1 MSTSSNNE
9 LRCNN
14 LKCRSFL
21 SMEGQAVVTTCSH
34 IFCISCATTLF
45 ASSLACPACNQS
57 LQEPDDIV
65 MTTLNPTNEYKA
77 SILAGLPP
85 STILEVTARAISF
98 WTYQLSQESACQALV
113 LKNAQ
118 DRQVCTEKQLN
129 NAFEDLQIAN
139 KKIVS
144 LENELDA
151 NRRKVQGI
159 INESH
164 RKDRELSRLRSDL
177 EKIKRKKPFNGVAQ
191 AGEKIVEQ
199 SDPERI
205 FSAPTMNGSTPIYR
219 STGRFT
225 ATPHSTHN
233 QIPFRSQSSDP
244 YGPIVPPLFFG
255 MNVGASKNGGS
266 DRGSADRRFRAARMA
281 TTNGRANF

>member
-1 MSTSSNNE
+1 MPPSKVE
-9 LRCNN
+9 
-14 LKCRSFL
+14 
-21 SMEGQAVVTTCSH
+21 VTKV
-34 IFCISCATTLF
+34 
-45 ASSLACPACNQS
+45 
-57 LQEPDDIV
+57 E
-65 MTTLNPTNEYKA
+65 

-98 WTYQLSQESACQALV
+98 WTYQLSQESACQALI

-164 RKDRELSRLRSDL
+164 RKDRELSRLRGDL

-225 ATPHSTHN
+225 ASPHSTHN

>member
-1 MSTSSNNE
+1 
-9 LRCNN
+9 
-14 LKCRSFL
+14 
-21 SMEGQAVVTTCSH
+21 MEGQAVVTTCSH

-57 LQEPDDIV
+57 LQGPDDIV

-85 STILEVTARAISF
+85 STILEITARAISF
-98 WTYQLSQESACQALV
+98 WTYQLSQESAYQALV

-144 LENELDA
+144 LENELDV
-151 NRRKVQGI
+151 NRRKVQGL
-159 INESH
+159 INETH
-164 RKDRELSRLRSDL
+164 RKGRELSRLRDNL
-177 EKIKRKKPFNGVAQ
+177 EKVKRKNPFNGVAQ

-199 SDPERI
+199 SHPEQI
-205 FSAPTMNGSTPIYR
+205 FSASINGSTPIYR
-219 STGRFT
+219 STGRYT
-225 ATPHSTHN
+225 VTPHSTHN
-233 QIPFRSQSSDP
+233 QIPFRSQSSGP
-244 YGPIVPPLFFG
+244 HGGPIVPPLFSG
-255 MNVGASKNGGS
+255 TNVGASNSAIS
-266 DRGSADRRFRAARMA
+266 DNRSAERRFRAPGMA
-281 TTNGRANF
+281 ANSGRGHF

>member
-1 MSTSSNNE
+1 MSTSNNE
-9 LRCNN
+9 LRCNH

-57 LQEPDDIV
+57 LQGPDDIV

-85 STILEVTARAISF
+85 STILEITARAISF
-98 WTYQLSQESACQALV
+98 WTYQLSQERQAATAIERSFVDVDYQSAYQALV

-129 NAFEDLQIAN
+129 NA
-139 KKIVS
+139 
-144 LENELDA
+144 LENELDV
-151 NRRKVQGI
+151 NRRKVQGL
-159 INESH
+159 INETH
-164 RKDRELSRLRSDL
+164 RKGRELSRLRDNL
-177 EKIKRKKPFNGVAQ
+177 EKVKRKNPFNGVAQ

-199 SDPERI
+199 SHPEQI
-205 FSAPTMNGSTPIYR
+205 FVSSGNAVILQLLPVNGY
-219 STGRFT
+219 
-225 ATPHSTHN
+225 
-233 QIPFRSQSSDP
+233 
-244 YGPIVPPLFFG
+244 
-255 MNVGASKNGGS
+255 
-266 DRGSADRRFRAARMA
+266 
-281 TTNGRANF
+281 

>member
-1 MSTSSNNE
+1 MVSTGFVAPVIMFFHLPSIFLSPVLYSSLILLFSIHRPIIMSTSSNNV

-98 WTYQLSQESACQALV
+98 WTYQLSQESACQALI

-129 NAFEDLQIAN
+129 NAFEDLQ
-139 KKIVS
+139 
-144 LENELDA
+144 
-151 NRRKVQGI
+151 
-159 INESH
+159 
-164 RKDRELSRLRSDL
+164 SR
-177 EKIKRKKPFNGVAQ
+177 
-191 AGEKIVEQ
+191 
-199 SDPERI
+199 
-205 FSAPTMNGSTPIYR
+205 
-219 STGRFT
+219 
-225 ATPHSTHN
+225 
-233 QIPFRSQSSDP
+233 
-244 YGPIVPPLFFG
+244 
-255 MNVGASKNGGS
+255 
-266 DRGSADRRFRAARMA
+266 
-281 TTNGRANF
+281 